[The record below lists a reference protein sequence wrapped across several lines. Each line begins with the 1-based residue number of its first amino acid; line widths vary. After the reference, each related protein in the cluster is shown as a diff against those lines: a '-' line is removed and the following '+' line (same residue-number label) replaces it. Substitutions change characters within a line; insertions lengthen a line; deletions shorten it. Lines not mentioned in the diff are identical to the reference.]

1 MKKNYMLKRLVCLY
15 SRLGVVVSVN
25 VFGVVR
31 LHHDRI
37 KDDCYYPS
45 ITKCYELTFGNDEL
59 NPDIDGYRFYDC
71 YPDGK
76 IDTDFPF

>member
-1 MKKNYMLKRLVCLY
+1 MLKRLVSLY
-15 SRLGVVVSVN
+15 SRLGVDISVN

-31 LHHDRI
+31 LHHERI

-45 ITKCYELTFGNDEL
+45 ITKCYEITFGKNEINL
-59 NPDIDGYRFYDC
+59 DIDGYRFYDC

-76 IDTDFPF
+76 IDFDFPF